1 MLNAHPNVGTE
12 CLYLET
18 GKIPLRYS
26 IMQRRLLYLW
36 HILHWKKTE
45 LVVRVYFSQKLTP
58 KRGDWVKS
66 VENNKNQLGIDLS
79 DDKISNISKEMFK
92 NIVGKKVKTLALTE
106 LNNLKEKHSKSGRIQ
121 SKKFQTAQYM
131 VEPSLNK
138 KEQQLLFGL
147 RTKTVN
153 LKINFNHRHKD
164 HLCLTCN
171 LLPETQAHVLQCP
184 EIVKHM
190 KHIIKQDSKWTEDD
204 IYCKLED
211 QIRIVKIYS
220 EVLEI
225 RNKLTE
231 MMN

>member
-1 MLNAHPNVGTE
+1 M
-12 CLYLET
+12 
-18 GKIPLRYS
+18 
-26 IMQRRLLYLW
+26 
-36 HILHWKKTE
+36 
-45 LVVRVYFSQKLTP
+45 
-58 KRGDWVKS
+58 
-66 VENNKNQLGIDLS
+66 
-79 DDKISNISKEMFK
+79 
-92 NIVGKKVKTLALTE
+92 KTLALTE

-153 LKINFNHRHKD
+153 LKMNFKQQHKD

-171 LLPETQAHVLQCP
+171 LLPETQEHVLQCP

-231 MMN
+231 MLN

>member
-1 MLNAHPNVGTE
+1 
-12 CLYLET
+12 
-18 GKIPLRYS
+18 
-26 IMQRRLLYLW
+26 
-36 HILHWKKTE
+36 
-45 LVVRVYFSQKLTP
+45 
-58 KRGDWVKS
+58 
-66 VENNKNQLGIDLS
+66 
-79 DDKISNISKEMFK
+79 
-92 NIVGKKVKTLALTE
+92 
-106 LNNLKEKHSKSGRIQ
+106 
-121 SKKFQTAQYM
+121 M

-153 LKINFNHRHKD
+153 VKINFKHQHKD

-204 IYCKLED
+204 IYGKLED